1 MAIERERKFLV
12 KRALLPH
19 FTESH
24 QIFQA
29 YLPAGNSLSVRLRIM
44 GENAFLNIK
53 GTDDKGVRPEF
64 EFGINK
70 DVALDM
76 IRTFQTHSLRKIRHI
91 IYFRGYKWEV
101 DEFLDKNEGLWL
113 AEVEYQQ
120 PGEIIPLPEWV
131 DTEVTGN
138 PLYHNSFLAAK

>member
-12 KRALLPH
+12 KKELLPN

-29 YLPAGNSLSVRLRIM
+29 YLPAGDALSLRLRIM
-44 GENAFLNIK
+44 DVNAFLNIK
-53 GTDDKGVRPEF
+53 GPDDKGVRPEF
-64 EFGINK
+64 EFEINK
-70 DVALDM
+70 DVALEM
-76 IRTFQTHSLRKIRHI
+76 ISTFQTNSLSKIRHI
-91 IYFRGYKWEV
+91 IYYEGYKWEV

-113 AEVEYQQ
+113 AEVEFQQ
-120 PGEIIPLPEWV
+120 PDEEISIPEWV

-138 PLYHNSFLAAK
+138 PLYHNSFLATK